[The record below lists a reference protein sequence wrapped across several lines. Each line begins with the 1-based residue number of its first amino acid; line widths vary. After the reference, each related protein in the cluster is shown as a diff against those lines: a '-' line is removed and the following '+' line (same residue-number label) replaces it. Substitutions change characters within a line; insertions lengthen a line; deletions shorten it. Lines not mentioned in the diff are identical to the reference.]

1 MIKKDNNFNGST
13 FEYSFGKLILLMN
26 PKLFTNDEYLTF
38 KCSNEKFKKILK
50 DFDLVYDNKEY
61 NKLHTLFT
69 SYIKDK
75 YEIDYYFI

>member
-13 FEYSFGKLILLMN
+13 FEYSFGKLILLTN

-61 NKLHTLFT
+61 KKLHNLFT
-69 SYIKDK
+69 RYIKDK